1 MPEYSGERPVA
12 QQPLI
17 VEWIG
22 NTSLRTT
29 RHSAF
34 LQEEVAKCLTV
45 VQHSRI
51 QRCCSE
57 RSLSG
62 CQTSEHS
69 ALLSEK
75 ILLPEYSGER
85 PVAQQPLT
93 VEWIGNTSL
102 RTTRHSAFLQE
113 EVAKCLTVMQHSG
126 IWHGSAEILAVKLQ
140 SIQWPLLS
148 EKILLPEYSGE
159 RPVAQQPL
167 TVEWIGNTS
176 LRTTR
181 HSAFLQEEVA
191 KCLTVVQH
199 S

>member
-1 MPEYSGERPVA
+1 MLPENSGERPVA
-12 QQPLI
+12 QQPLT

-29 RHSAF
+29 RHSTF

-45 VQHSRI
+45 MQHSRIQRCCWQTSFSGCQTSEHSALLSEKILLPEYSGERPVAQQPLTVEWIGNTSLRATRHSTFLQEEVARCLTVMQHSRI

-102 RTTRHSAFLQE
+102 RTTRHSTFLQE
-113 EVAKCLTVMQHSG
+113 EVAKCLTVM
-126 IWHGSAEILAVKLQ
+126 
-140 SIQWPLLS
+140 
-148 EKILLPEYSGE
+148 
-159 RPVAQQPL
+159 
-167 TVEWIGNTS
+167 
-176 LRTTR
+176 
-181 HSAFLQEEVA
+181 
-191 KCLTVVQH
+191 
-199 S
+199 